1 MYVSIIG
8 FVSPSDDK
16 RNFVGCES
24 WTKLSANKYDVLWN
38 SESCRTL
45 TSILNRYNAASG
57 QCINR
62 SKSAITFSSKTNM
75 AAKIRVKEKLNIS
88 NEGGI
93 EKYLGLPEHFARKK
107 RDIFVEIVDRIRQR
121 SHGWTAWYLSS
132 TGKRVLLKA
141 VLALM
146 PTYAMLQAPKIFVQ
160 ANSIGSHMLL
170 V

>member
-107 RDIFVEIVDRIRQR
+107 EIFSLRL
-121 SHGWTAWYLSS
+121 WTAL
-132 TGKRVLLKA
+132 GKDHMAGQLG
-141 VLALM
+141 
-146 PTYAMLQAPKIFVQ
+146 TSQAQEKGFF
-160 ANSIGSHMLL
+160 
-170 V
+170 